1 MILTGITRPAA
12 EAGPVDWFADDFG
25 THTHVGLELDS
36 EAGR

>member
-1 MILTGITRPAA
+1 MFDPITLPGFTAA
-12 EAGPVDWFADDFG
+12 PVDWFADDFG